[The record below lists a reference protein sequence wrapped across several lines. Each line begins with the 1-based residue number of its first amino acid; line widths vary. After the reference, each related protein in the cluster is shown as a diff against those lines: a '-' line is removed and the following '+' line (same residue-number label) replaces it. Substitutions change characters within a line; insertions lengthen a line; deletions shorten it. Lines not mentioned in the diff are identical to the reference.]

1 MPLSSEDMQ
10 DWLRLLE
17 RHPEWKAEVRRALL
31 TDELLEL
38 PQTVARLAEAQAR
51 TEARLEELAEA
62 QARTEARLEELAQAQ
77 ARTEARLDALT
88 LRVQELAEA
97 QARTEARLDALTL
110 RVQEL
115 AEAQA
120 RTEARLDALTLRVQ
134 ELAEAQARTE
144 ARLDALALRVQ
155 ELTEAQARTE
165 AELRAL
171 ADRTEH
177 MDGRLTRLER
187 DVAWLKGSD
196 LERRFREHV
205 AELVR
210 QPFRRAR
217 WVPSAELDD
226 LLEDAK
232 EQGLLS
238 SEEADDV
245 VRLDALVRARRDG
258 ADVYLAVEVSSV
270 ADRRDVERAVRRA
283 AILQR
288 LGWPCTPAVAGHRL
302 TAGAHEL
309 LSTSGGV
316 WLRMP
321 DGSEEA

>member
-62 QARTEARLEELAQAQ
+62 QARTEARLEELAQ
-77 ARTEARLDALT
+77 
-88 LRVQELAEA
+88 
-97 QARTEARLDALTL
+97 
-110 RVQEL
+110 
-115 AEAQA
+115 AQA

-309 LSTSGGV
+309 LSTAGGV